1 MSRRMRAYYYAILGA
16 IGALVGWQATE
27 LLGLAG
33 GEDIVVTN
41 LQLGA
46 VIGLCIGLLI
56 GFAETLLTKS
66 LIRGI
71 RAALLTGLFGLV
83 AGAIALPIGEEV
95 HRLAGAQLIGRALG
109 WATFG
114 VLIGISAGITGGTQA
129 YKGAL
134 GGLIGGALG
143 GVILEFMRDMFEEPV
158 LGKALGLV
166 LMGASVGAFIA
177 LIVVLLSKA
186 WLEVRSGKLQG
197 AEFILDKFLPAK
209 APAATIGSDVL
220 KADIALMDPDVAPQ
234 HAQLKGVDTH
244 FALRD
249 LSVKQGTFINGRR
262 IEIHRLANREVI
274 RMGSTEMVYH
284 EKRRK

>member
-1 MSRRMRAYYYAILGA
+1 MRAYYYAVLGA
-16 IGALVGWQATE
+16 MGALVGWQATE

-33 GEDIVVTN
+33 GDSVWLAD

-46 VIGLCIGLLI
+46 VIGLCIGLFI
-56 GFAETLLTKS
+56 GLAESLLSKS
-66 LIRGI
+66 LIRGL

-83 AGAIALPIGEEV
+83 AGAVALPVSEAV
-95 HRLAGAQLIGRALG
+95 HQFAGGQLIGRALG

-114 VLIGISAGITGGTQA
+114 VLIGLSAGITGGTQA

-143 GVILEFMRDMFEEPV
+143 GVILELMRELFDDPL

-166 LMGASVGAFIA
+166 LMGASVGVFIA

-186 WLEVRSGKLQG
+186 WLEVRSGKLKG
-197 AEFILDKFLPAK
+197 TDFILDKFLPAK

-220 KADIALMDPDVAPQ
+220 KADIALMDPEVAPQ
-234 HAQLKGVDTH
+234 HAQLKGADTH

-249 LSVKQGTFINGRR
+249 MSIKQGTFVNGRR
-262 IEIHRLANREVI
+262 IEVHRLANRQVI

-284 EKRRK
+284 EKRRR

>member
-1 MSRRMRAYYYAILGA
+1 MRAYYYAILGA

-33 GEDIVVTN
+33 GDDVLLMD

-56 GFAETLLTKS
+56 GFAESLLTKS
-66 LIRGI
+66 LIRGV

-83 AGAIALPIGEEV
+83 AGAIALPVSELV
-95 HRLAGAQLIGRALG
+95 HQFAGGQLMGRALG

-114 VLIGISAGITGGTQA
+114 VLIGVSAGITGGTQA

-143 GVILEFMRDMFEEPV
+143 GIILELMRDMFDDPL

-186 WLEVRSGKLQG
+186 WLEVKSGKLQG
-197 AEFILDKFLPAK
+197 TEFILDKFLPAK
-209 APAATIGSDVL
+209 APAATIGSNVL
-220 KADIALMDPDVAPQ
+220 KADIALMDPDVEPQ
-234 HAQLKGVDTH
+234 HAQLKGLDTH
-244 FALRD
+244 FSLRD
-249 LSVKQGTFINGRR
+249 LSVKQGTLVNGRR
-262 IEIHRLANREVI
+262 IEVHSLANREVI
-274 RMGSTEMVYH
+274 RMGSTEIVYH